1 MNKRKILTQRSAVIL
16 ALALIA
22 LTIFPL
28 QNARA
33 QNDTGN
39 NDPAAALS
47 AAFMAA
53 CRANETQF
61 ATFLTTDNAAAFRAL
76 PAVQRTA
83 FLKRFALSDQP

>member
-1 MNKRKILTQRSAVIL
+1 MLSL
-16 ALALIA
+16 ALSA
-22 LTIFPL
+22 P

-61 ATFLTTDNAAAFRAL
+61 ATFLTTDNAAAFRA
-76 PAVQRTA
+76 
-83 FLKRFALSDQP
+83 FLLISERRS